1 MRRGPV
7 FLTILLV
14 AAEASCAGLTPPLSA
29 ADQAA
34 AERYIRDSE
43 REWAESVATGDTSAV
58 QRILADD
65 FHGVDPQGRSYTREE
80 MVANTRTA
88 PRYFLSNRL
97 DQVRVWFYGDVA
109 IAQGSETW
117 ERRTG
122 ASRTGRFVWT
132 DTWLRRNGR
141 WQIIAAEDLVAPVA
155 PAP

>member
-1 MRRGPV
+1 MRRGPIV
-7 FLTILLV
+7 LTLLLV
-14 AAEASCAGLTPPLSA
+14 AAEASCAGLTPPLNG

-34 AERYIRDSE
+34 AERFIRDSE

-65 FHGVDPQGRSYTREE
+65 FHGVDPQGRFYTREE
-80 MVANTRTA
+80 MIANTRTA

-97 DQVRVWFYGDVA
+97 NEVRVWFYGDVA